1 MSRFTAWLLGLPGI
15 LVYASVGVL
24 VFAEDALFLG
34 FVIPGETAA
43 VLGGVAVSR
52 GHATLPTMIVVVVA
66 AAVLGDTVGYAVGR
80 HLGPRLLDNRLLC
93 RHRERVER
101 ARRLLARQ
109 GGPAVLLGRFVAFLR
124 PLVPALAGAARMPYG
139 TFLFFNVLGGLIWG
153 TGAVLIGHLAGR
165 SYDVLERT
173 FGRFA
178 ALTVAGLVV
187 VGLVGWRIHRHRS
200 SQRARRHRSDQ
211 RTRWPGRN
219 GR

>member
-1 MSRFTAWLLGLPGI
+1 MSRLTAWLLGLPGI
-15 LVYASVGVL
+15 LVYASVGAL

-66 AAVLGDTVGYAVGR
+66 SAVLGDTVGYAVGR
-80 HLGPRLLDNRLLC
+80 HLGPRLMDSRLLC

-101 ARRLLARQ
+101 ARRLLARR
-109 GGPAVLLGRFVAFLR
+109 GGVAVLLGRFVAFLR
-124 PLVPALAGAARMPYG
+124 ALVPALAGAARMPYG
-139 TFLFFNVLGGLIWG
+139 TFLFFNALGALIWG
-153 TGAVLIGHLAGR
+153 TGTVLLGHLAGR
-165 SYDVLERT
+165 SYDLLERT

-178 ALTVAGLVV
+178 ALTVVGLVV
-187 VGLVGWRIHRHRS
+187 IGLVGWRI
-200 SQRARRHRSDQ
+200 RRHRSDHRIRQHRSDQ
-211 RTRWPGRN
+211 RSDRPGRN